1 MLVSRWSSPPI
12 TSSSSA
18 PRSSPSPIEVLP
30 SRPEGERALVTVARA
45 PRRADGATGVTSASS
60 ASSASS
66 TVAEGDA
73 GAGESA
79 LAAGSVRATGAAT
92 GTSTT
97 RGGALACITSSPASA
112 AATTLESPNARGQ
125 IRGAGGWAAVGVP
138 PYHDGAVQGLALG
151 LDPRELGAQRRDPR
165 VLGELGLDAEPG
177 LGLGARQRARRVR
190 LGASSALAPR
200 LDLALGLLAGGNRT
214 NLRSPALLVLPFG
227 LEASQLGERDEHAV
241 LAVAEGAVV
250 LWAGHGVAPFV
261 RDGARGVEEQP
272 AGQRRD
278 HPERGHSAERETR
291 EAIQRRLFVY

>member
-1 MLVSRWSSPPI
+1 
-12 TSSSSA
+12 
-18 PRSSPSPIEVLP
+18 
-30 SRPEGERALVTVARA
+30 
-45 PRRADGATGVTSASS
+45 
-60 ASSASS
+60 
-66 TVAEGDA
+66 VAEGDA

-138 PYHDGAVQGLALG
+138 PSTT
-151 LDPRELGAQRRDPR
+151 
-165 VLGELGLDAEPG
+165 
-177 LGLGARQRARRVR
+177 ARCRASRSAWTRASSARSAAIRASWASSASTRSRASASAIASARRFR

-200 LDLALGLLAGGNRT
+200 LDLALGLLAGGGRT

-278 HPERGHSAERETR
+278 HPERGHSAEREAR